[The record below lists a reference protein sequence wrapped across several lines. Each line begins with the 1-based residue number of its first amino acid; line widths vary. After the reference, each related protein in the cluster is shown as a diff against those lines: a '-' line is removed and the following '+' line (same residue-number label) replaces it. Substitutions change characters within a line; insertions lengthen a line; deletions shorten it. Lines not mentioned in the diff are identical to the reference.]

1 MEVLERKGEEERENQ
16 VKNEE
21 ERGSRG
27 KKPLTT
33 AWVASPRAAR
43 GFVCPGAFIF
53 FFPEYH
59 GPRLNARSS
68 RGILKILTF
77 ADFGPPPVTPGTV

>member
-27 KKPLTT
+27 QKPLTT

-53 FFPEYH
+53 FFPRI
-59 GPRLNARSS
+59 PRAAVECTVLPWYFEN
-68 RGILKILTF
+68 L
-77 ADFGPPPVTPGTV
+77 DFC